1 MGGGADQ
8 LHPALVGLVVGLGA
22 LEARQE
28 RVVDIDGTTGELFAQ
43 VVGEDLHVAGEHHQ
57 LAAGLLHQLQ
67 QRCFLLGLGVAGHRQ
82 VDEADAL
89 ALGHGPQV
97 QVVGDD
103 GGDPHVHLALL
114 VAVEQ
119 VGQAVVVLAHHQ
131 QHAHGLGGAV
141 QGPLHLE
148 AAGHRI
154 EALFDFVDVALVLVV
169 EAEHRA
175 HEEAAAGVVVELRH
189 LADVATLFRQVGGHR
204 RNDAG
209 RRRAADLEDVMAG
222 GVLHVGSS
230 IGGRQLIAR
239 RENCMGETG
248 FRP

>member
-1 MGGGADQ
+1 MI
-8 LHPALVGLVVGLGA
+8 GLGA
-22 LEARQE
+22 LEAGQE
-28 RVVDIDGTTGELFAQ
+28 GVVDVDRTAGELPAQ

-57 LAAGLLHQLQ
+57 FGTGLLDDAHQFG
-67 QRCFLLGLGVAGHRQ
+67 FLPGLGVLRYRQ
-82 VDEADAL
+82 IDETDAF
-89 ALGHGPQV
+89 ALGHRAQV

-103 GGDPHVHLALL
+103 GGDLHVHLALV

-119 VGQAVVVLAHHQ
+119 IGQAVVVLAHHQ